1 MNKDWKHTG
10 RRAFLRGAGGLAI
23 SLPLLEFT
31 HGHAFASGDACK
43 RFLTVFSHGGTISN
57 MSSGGKHDGTDK
69 HHGED
74 WWRPASAGRDLVL
87 GPIHEPL
94 AAFQGKLTVLE
105 GIDNMAAVEA
115 DQYNRGGHG
124 ISNVTALT
132 ANDTIFETVDGE
144 EEERHGGPSIDF
156 VVADRL
162 AARQPVRF
170 NRIHLNVR
178 GHQYG
183 TPYARD
189 VRQGSGGE
197 SDPRLAFETIFEGV
211 TGDSGPDPAFVRR
224 QMRRRS
230 VLDGVMEGFARFR
243 NTVSARDVHVVDAHL
258 EHLRAL
264 EREISAL
271 EMPAMCLPP
280 DAPTADDRAGGNVV
294 GPLHAQI
301 IVAALRCGLTNVANL
316 EIADI
321 TTPWTPTGSP
331 TMPAFDIGHSLGH
344 MAREIGPG
352 GEDEAKYGIWFDEML
367 DNRRWRISLVQ
378 QILEGLDDPTFIEGD
393 GTILDNSLLMMTSE
407 FSDGSGHI
415 AKNVPV
421 LLAGSAGG
429 TVRTGLHIDYNS
441 HAASDPETLSYSTN
455 ESTHNLFTTV
465 LRAMGESDDHF
476 GNGDAAHEGVLPD
489 VLV

>member
-1 MNKDWKHTG
+1 MNEDWKHTG

-31 HGHAFASGDACK
+31 HGHAFAAGDSCK

-57 MSSGGKHDGTDK
+57 MSNRGKHDGTSK

-94 AAFQGKLTVLE
+94 AALRHKLTVLE

-132 ANDTIFETVDGE
+132 AHDTLHETVDGE
-144 EEERHGGPSIDF
+144 ETQRPGGPSIDF
-156 VVADRL
+156 VVAERL

-170 NRIHLNVR
+170 NRLHLNVR

-183 TPYARD
+183 TPYSQGAR
-189 VRQGSGGE
+189 QPSGGE
-197 SDPRLAFETIFEGV
+197 SDPRIAFDTIFEGV
-211 TGDSGPDPAFVRR
+211 TPDSGPDPAFVRR
-224 QMRRRS
+224 QLRRRS
-230 VLDGVMEGFARFR
+230 VLDGVMEGFSRFR
-243 NTVSARDVHVVDAHL
+243 NTVSARDVHVVDAHF

-264 EREISAL
+264 EREIASL
-271 EMPAMCLPP
+271 DMPAMCLPP
-280 DAPTADDRAGGNVV
+280 DAPTADDRAGGDVV
-294 GPLHAQI
+294 GPLQAQI
-301 IVAALRCGLTNVANL
+301 IVAAIRCGLTNVANL

-321 TTPWTPTGSP
+321 TTPWTPTGTP
-331 TMPAFDIGHSLGH
+331 TMSAFDIGHSLGH

-352 GEDEAKYGIWFDEML
+352 GEDQDKYDMWFAEML
-367 DNRRWRISLVQ
+367 DNRRWRMGLVQ
-378 QILEGLDDPTFIEGD
+378 QILEGLDDPAFTEGD
-393 GTILDNSLLMMTSE
+393 GTILDNSLLLMTSE
-407 FSDGSGHI
+407 FSDGAGHI
-415 AKNVPV
+415 ARNLPV

-429 TVRTGLHIDYNS
+429 AVQTGIHVDYNT
-441 HAASDPETLSYSTN
+441 HAASDPDTTSYETN

-465 LRAMGESDDHF
+465 LHAMGETDSHF
-476 GNGDAAHEGVLPD
+476 GNGDATHQGVLPD